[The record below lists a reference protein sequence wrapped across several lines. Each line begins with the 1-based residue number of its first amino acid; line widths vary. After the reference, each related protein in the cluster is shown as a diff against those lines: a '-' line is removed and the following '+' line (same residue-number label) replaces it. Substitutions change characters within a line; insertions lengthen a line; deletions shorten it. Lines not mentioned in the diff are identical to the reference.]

1 MMKTKFLPLPI
12 WEKETTEEKN
22 RKNMGGAEKKVLLE
36 IEATNV
42 IARWP
47 PEQQPPAT
55 ATACV
60 NKFYG
65 ANLLKYQ
72 ISVAVTRM
80 VII

>member
-1 MMKTKFLPLPI
+1 MKKGNNRG
-12 WEKETTEEKN
+12 EKQEKH
-22 RKNMGGAEKKVLLE
+22 GGAEKKVLLE

-55 ATACV
+55 PTACV

-72 ISVAVTRM
+72 ISVAVTRL
-80 VII
+80 VIIKKLIHAC